1 MDSADED
8 AKKVRD
14 QRKRWKKEVSK
25 QDSVG
30 GDNPSNLLQVVD
42 KTAANAVNNAA
53 RELRR
58 NYSKKVSDKLA
69 VLTKNSL
76 KILSKYFAAASMDAK
91 IDEMMEENSVNS
103 IVFVL
108 TAFLSVPEI
117 EVRPSIDE
125 VQTVLVQAGKIIM
138 SVSKGVST
146 WRKGEGKPK
155 PVKGQKGEK
164 GKGAGLAAVSETAG
178 KEMKLY
184 TAKKEEKPV
193 ITEKPTNFYK
203 VVAESKEVSKMYSM
217 LSGCMQGIKMEFSVF
232 SKIWNPY
239 RHVWEIDRE
248 DTIAGFVKK
257 KPKLKHFEDELSKY
271 NMAKSQLTTEKLD
284 YQYGSILIDC
294 KHLKETIDM
303 EISQWISVYGKAMQ
317 VKYKREMDFIVA
329 QVADFDRK
337 LDRPINDLDDIR
349 IIMETQKKIRDQEI
363 DMDMKIDLVEE
374 AFSLLAKYKI
384 QLTKEEVDKVES
396 LEYNW
401 LQLQGKAMDVQIL
414 LLTVQE
420 HFQKELISNL
430 EVFQDDCGSFVAEYN
445 DKGPM
450 QPGLTPREAS
460 DRLQMFQN
468 HFDALWRKHSSYTI
482 GEDLFGL
489 PHSEQPELNKIK
501 KELNLLQRLYKL
513 YNDVIDSVNNYHNIP
528 WQEVN
533 IEDINNELLE
543 FQNRCRKLPKA
554 LKEWP
559 AFHALKKTIDDFN
572 DICPLLELMSNKAM
586 KYRHWQK
593 IQQITGFTFDLERPG
608 FCLKDI
614 LEAPLLP
621 NKEDIEDVCISALKE
636 KDIEA
641 KLRQVTVSRILV
653 IIPLCINYY
662 LIFVIPS

>member
-203 VVAESKEVSKMYSM
+203 VVAESKGP
-217 LSGCMQGIKMEFSVF
+217 LRLLQ
-232 SKIWNPY
+232 
-239 RHVWEIDRE
+239 
-248 DTIAGFVKK
+248 AG
-257 KPKLKHFEDELSKY
+257 E
-271 NMAKSQLTTEKLD
+271 A
-284 YQYGSILIDC
+284 
-294 KHLKETIDM
+294 
-303 EISQWISVYGKAMQ
+303 
-317 VKYKREMDFIVA
+317 
-329 QVADFDRK
+329 
-337 LDRPINDLDDIR
+337 NDL
-349 IIMETQKKIRDQEI
+349 
-363 DMDMKIDLVEE
+363 
-374 AFSLLAKYKI
+374 
-384 QLTKEEVDKVES
+384 
-396 LEYNW
+396 
-401 LQLQGKAMDVQIL
+401 
-414 LLTVQE
+414 
-420 HFQKELISNL
+420 
-430 EVFQDDCGSFVAEYN
+430 
-445 DKGPM
+445 
-450 QPGLTPREAS
+450 
-460 DRLQMFQN
+460 
-468 HFDALWRKHSSYTI
+468 
-482 GEDLFGL
+482 
-489 PHSEQPELNKIK
+489 LNG
-501 KELNLLQRLYKL
+501 
-513 YNDVIDSVNNYHNIP
+513 
-528 WQEVN
+528 
-533 IEDINNELLE
+533 
-543 FQNRCRKLPKA
+543 A
-554 LKEWP
+554 G
-559 AFHALKKTIDDFN
+559 HA
-572 DICPLLELMSNKAM
+572 
-586 KYRHWQK
+586 H
-593 IQQITGFTFDLERPG
+593 
-608 FCLKDI
+608 
-614 LEAPLLP
+614 
-621 NKEDIEDVCISALKE
+621 
-636 KDIEA
+636 
-641 KLRQVTVSRILV
+641 
-653 IIPLCINYY
+653 
-662 LIFVIPS
+662 